1 MTSEPSSVP
10 QTPQLPESSSGDEK
24 GSRPINLSFKNILWP
39 LLLSLVVLVLI
50 GYFTFDHI
58 SFKSA
63 LSTINPWFLLA
74 ALGTVVFR
82 VIFGAWRFSFISRG
96 QLGFRQGLRGQLAWD
111 FFSNVTPAALGG
123 GPFAALYVA
132 RDSRMKIGETT
143 ALVLF
148 TILLDQLWSAL
159 MIPVILISA
168 IYFAVI
174 PSGLGSIGAIALVG
188 YFLAMLSWTG
198 ILGYATLFRP
208 ELLQRVSDR
217 IFRIRFLKRF
227 RERVATEMT
236 QMSEC
241 ARILRS
247 QPPSFFVN
255 AFLLTAGTWIPR
267 YLLPVFIVLSVFT
280 NLEAFLFFIRGITLM
295 VSAFIVPT
303 PGGAGGIEG
312 LYALFLGPMMPKALV
327 APTLFMWRFLGYY
340 IFVAM
345 GAFIFRLKDAG
356 RHLAATRTPPRSTTF
371 SHVTVPAEEREPEF
385 ADSEE

>member
-132 RDSRMKIGETT
+132 RDSRTFNTREVHPPGPSGKTSREQVIAAVPKTSRRCLEEDKPKFSISR
-143 ALVLF
+143 ACVLSHHGS
-148 TILLDQLWSAL
+148 LYRDARWSAL
-159 MIPVILISA
+159 MLPSQRTLFEIPRDVCYLNAASWSPLPKATLEAGRAAVGRKGTPWTLDASFSNRQHERARKAASHLINAAPDDVALIS
-168 IYFAVI
+168 
-174 PSGLGSIGAIALVG
+174 SVG
-188 YFLAMLSWTG
+188 YG
-198 ILGYATLFRP
+198 
-208 ELLQRVSDR
+208 
-217 IFRIRFLKRF
+217 
-227 RERVATEMT
+227 VAV
-236 QMSEC
+236 
-241 ARILRS
+241 A
-247 QPPSFFVN
+247 
-255 AFLLTAGTWIPR
+255 AK
-267 YLLPVFIVLSVFT
+267 VL
-280 NLEAFLFFIRGITLM
+280 
-295 VSAFIVPT
+295 
-303 PGGAGGIEG
+303 
-312 LYALFLGPMMPKALV
+312 
-327 APTLFMWRFLGYY
+327 
-340 IFVAM
+340 
-345 GAFIFRLKDAG
+345 
-356 RHLAATRTPPRSTTF
+356 
-371 SHVTVPAEEREPEF
+371 TVPRGSRVVVLQDDHSSPVLEWQTRAEAQGFTIETV
-385 ADSEE
+385 A